1 MNFPLSANNTI
12 VIIGLMNDLI
22 VRLDTVLSDY
32 VQRLPSGFQP
42 LMSGITHLG
51 DPLVILTTALV
62 GSMVALRQNQQRA
75 ATAISLVLILSAA
88 SFVLKQLLQRDRPDT
103 IYVTAMNFKSY
114 SFPSFHAYSSTVL
127 YGLLAYF
134 AFKYLPR
141 PWGMVTGFGLGAL
154 VALVGISRVYL
165 GAHYPTDVIGG
176 WILGLFSLLLII
188 MLILRRA

>member
-1 MNFPLSANNTI
+1 
-12 VIIGLMNDLI
+12 MNDMI
-22 VRLDTVLSDY
+22 VRLDNVLSDY
-32 VQRLPSGFQP
+32 VHRLPAGFQP

-51 DPLVILTTALV
+51 DPLVILATAAV
-62 GSMVALRQNQQRA
+62 GSMVALRHNQHRA
-75 ATAISLVLILSAA
+75 ATAICLALILSIA
-88 SFVLKQLLQRDRPDT
+88 SFVLKQFLQRDRPET

-134 AFKYLPR
+134 AYKYLPR
-141 PWGMVTGFGLGAL
+141 PWGLVLGVSLGLM

-165 GAHYPTDVIGG
+165 GAHYPTDVLGG
-176 WILGLFSLLLII
+176 WILGLLSLLLII